1 MDSKE
6 ARGDED
12 CKLKYA
18 MSMDFFE
25 EDDTTVED
33 PNVAEERRLENALKR
48 AREKA
53 EEVAEKDRSE
63 RARVKVN
70 RRVIERIDVL
80 NCNF

>member
-6 ARGDED
+6 PRGDED
-12 CKLKYA
+12 CKLKDA

-25 EDDTTVED
+25 DDTAVED

-70 RRVIERIDVL
+70 RRVIERIVL
-80 NCNF
+80 LNFIF

>member
-6 ARGDED
+6 PRGDED
-12 CKLKYA
+12 CKLKDA
-18 MSMDFFE
+18 MSMDFF

-70 RRVIERIDVL
+70 RRVIERIVL
-80 NCNF
+80 LNFIF